1 MYIFMTG
8 GTGFLGGRLA
18 KELIERGH
26 RICMLARTPEKV
38 NAQFTVEERKSID
51 VLPGDLTAHALGA
64 DEQFIDSHKGKIDL
78 FLHMAALVKFDEE
91 LRDELFETNVTG
103 TKEALRLAKL
113 IDVPRFFHVSTAY
126 TLGAKEVGGET
137 LYDVSQ
143 SFLNPYEESKAHAE
157 QAVWQSRDELDV
169 SIFRP
174 AIIVGDSKTG
184 EADSKFTM
192 YGYMRALELFKR
204 KLERRGHDFESIRLI
219 GSATGTSNL
228 VPVDY
233 VADVLLAAI
242 EHAKAGTIYNVTND
256 TPPRNEM
263 MLDYMK
269 ESLSFP
275 HLTITETPSSTLSS
289 VEQSFNE
296 MVKVFNPYLNRN
308 ITFHDENTKQ
318 LLKDAGFSPLR
329 LDQKSLRRIV
339 NAYYQTK
346 H

>member
-18 KELIERGH
+18 KELIEQGH
-26 RICMLARTPEKV
+26 QICMLARTPEKV
-38 NAQFTVEERKSID
+38 NAQFTKEERASID
-51 VLPGDLTAHALGA
+51 VLPGDLTAYALGA

-113 IDVPRFFHVSTAY
+113 MDVPRFFHVSTAY

-157 QAVWQSRDELDV
+157 QAVWRLRDELDV

-219 GSATGTSNL
+219 GSGTGTSNL

-256 TPPRNEM
+256 NPPRNEL

-275 HLTITETPSSTLSS
+275 HLTITETPSSSLSS

-308 ITFHDENTKQ
+308 IIFHDENTKQ

-329 LDQKSLRRIV
+329 LDRQSLRRIV
-339 NAYYQTK
+339 SAYYQTK

>member
-18 KELIERGH
+18 KELIGRGH

-38 NAQFTVEERKSID
+38 NAQFTTEEREMID
-51 VLPGDLTAHALGA
+51 VLQGDLTAHALGA
-64 DEQFIDSHKGKIDL
+64 DERFIDSHRGKVDL

-91 LRDELFETNVTG
+91 LREALFETNLTG
-103 TKEALRLAKL
+103 TKEALRLAKAL
-113 IDVPRFFHVSTAY
+113 NCRRFFHVSTAY
-126 TLGAKEVGGET
+126 TLGAKEIGGET

-157 QAVWQSRDELDV
+157 RAVWDSREALEV

-204 KLERRGHDFESIRLI
+204 KLVRRGHDFESLRLI

-233 VADVLLAAI
+233 VTDVLLAAI

-256 TPPRNEM
+256 TPPRNET
-263 MLDYMK
+263 MLDFMK

-275 HLTITETPSSTLSS
+275 HLMISETPTSTLSS
-289 VEQSFNE
+289 IEQSFND

-308 ITFHDENTKQ
+308 IKFYDENTKQ
-318 LLKDAGFSPLR
+318 LLRDAGFSPLR
-329 LDQKSLRRIV
+329 LDHQSLRRIV

-346 H
+346 

>member
-26 RICMLARTPEKV
+26 RLCMLARTPEKV
-38 NAQFTVEERKSID
+38 NAQFTAEDRKSID

-137 LYDVSQ
+137 LYGVSQ

-157 QAVWQSRDELDV
+157 QAVWQLRDELDV

-256 TPPRNEM
+256 TPPHNEM

-289 VEQSFNE
+289 VEQSFND

-318 LLKDAGFSPLR
+318 LLRDAGFSPLR
-329 LDQKSLRRIV
+329 LDQQSLRRIV

>member
-1 MYIFMTG
+1 MTG

-18 KELIERGH
+18 KELISRGH
-26 RICMLARTPEKV
+26 RIGMLARTPEKV
-38 NAQFTVEERKSID
+38 RAQFTAKERASID
-51 VLPGDLTAHALGA
+51 VVQGDLTAHALGV
-64 DEQFIDSHKGKIDL
+64 DQHFIDSSKGKYDL
-78 FLHMAALVKFDEE
+78 FLHMAALVKFDED
-91 LRDELFETNVTG
+91 LRDELFETNLTG
-103 TKEALRLAKL
+103 TKEAIRLAKA
-113 IDVPRFFHVSTAY
+113 IECHRFFHVSTAY

-157 QAVWQSRDELDV
+157 QAVWQSRHELDV

-204 KLERRGHDFESIRLI
+204 KLERRGHEFESIRLI
-219 GSATGTSNL
+219 GSASGTSNL

-233 VADVLLAAI
+233 VSDVLLAAI
-242 EHAKAGTIYNVTND
+242 EHAKAGMIYNVTND
-256 TPPRNEM
+256 APPRNET

-289 VEQSFNE
+289 VEQSFND

-308 ITFHDENTKQ
+308 ITFHDGNTKQ
-318 LLKDAGFSPLR
+318 LLQDAGYSPLR
-329 LDQKSLRRIV
+329 LDQQSLRRIV
-339 NAYYQTK
+339 NAYYQAK
-346 H
+346 

>member
-18 KELIERGH
+18 KELIQRGH
-26 RICMLARTPEKV
+26 RVCMLARTPEKV
-38 NAQFTVEERKSID
+38 QAQFTAEEQKSID
-51 VLPGDLTAHALGA
+51 VLPGDLTAYALGA
-64 DEQFIDSHKGKIDL
+64 NEAFIETHKGKIDL

-91 LRDELFETNVTG
+91 LRDELFETNLTG
-103 TKEALRLAKL
+103 TKEALRLTKL
-113 IDVPRFFHVSTAY
+113 IDCHRFFHVSTAY
-126 TLGAKEVGGET
+126 TLGAKEVGREI

-157 QAVWQSRDELDV
+157 QAVWESRDELDV

-256 TPPRNEM
+256 APPKNET

-269 ESLSFP
+269 ESLAFP
-275 HLTITETPSSTLSS
+275 HLTITETPTSTLSS
-289 VEQSFNE
+289 VEQSFND
-296 MVKVFNPYLNRN
+296 MVKVFNPYLNRD
-308 ITFHDENTKQ
+308 IRFRDDNTKQ
-318 LLKDAGFSPLR
+318 LLQDAGFAPLR

-339 NAYYQTK
+339 NAYYK
-346 H
+346 AK

>member
-38 NAQFTVEERKSID
+38 NAQFTAEERKSID
-51 VLPGDLTAHALGA
+51 VLPGDLTARALGA
-64 DEQFIDSHKGKIDL
+64 DERFIDSHKGKVDL

-91 LRDELFETNVTG
+91 LREELFETNLTG
-103 TKEALRLAKL
+103 TREALRLAKL
-113 IDVPRFFHVSTAY
+113 IDAPRFFHVSTAY
-126 TLGAKEVGGET
+126 TLGAKEIGGET

-204 KLERRGHDFESIRLI
+204 KLERRGHSVESIRLI
-219 GSATGTSNL
+219 GSASGTSNL

-256 TPPRNEM
+256 SPPRNEM

-275 HLTITETPSSTLSS
+275 HLTITETPTDTLSS
-289 VEQSFNE
+289 VEQSFND

-318 LLKDAGFSPLR
+318 LLKDAGFSKLR
-329 LDQKSLRRIV
+329 LDQQSLRRIV

>member
-18 KELIERGH
+18 KELIQHGH
-26 RICMLARTPEKV
+26 RVCMLARTPEKV
-38 NAQFTVEERKSID
+38 QAQFTAEEQKSID
-51 VLPGDLTAHALGA
+51 VLPGDLTAYALGA
-64 DEQFIDSHKGKIDL
+64 NEAFIETHKGKIDL
-78 FLHMAALVKFDEE
+78 FLHMAALVKFDEA
-91 LRDELFETNVTG
+91 LRDELFETNLTG
-103 TKEALRLAKL
+103 TKEALRLTKL
-113 IDVPRFFHVSTAY
+113 IDCHRFFHVSTAY
-126 TLGAKEVGGET
+126 TLGAKEVGEET

-157 QAVWQSRDELDV
+157 QAVWESRDELDV

-256 TPPRNEM
+256 APPKNET

-269 ESLSFP
+269 ESLAFP
-275 HLTITETPSSTLSS
+275 HLTITETPTSTLSS
-289 VEQSFNE
+289 VEQSFND
-296 MVKVFNPYLNRN
+296 MVKVFNPYLNRD
-308 ITFHDENTKQ
+308 IRFRDDNTKQ
-318 LLKDAGFSPLR
+318 LLQDAGFAPLR
-329 LDQKSLRRIV
+329 LDHQSLRRIV
-339 NAYYQTK
+339 NAYYK
-346 H
+346 AK

>member
-18 KELIERGH
+18 KELIQRGH

-38 NAQFTVEERKSID
+38 KAQFSTKERESID
-51 VLPGDLTAHALGA
+51 VLQGDLTSHALGA
-64 DEQFIDSHKGKIDL
+64 DEHFLASHRGEIDL

-91 LRDELFETNVTG
+91 LREELFETNLTG
-103 TKEALRLAKL
+103 TKEALRLAKSMKCR
-113 IDVPRFFHVSTAY
+113 RFFHVSTAY
-126 TLGAKEVGGET
+126 TLGAKEVGGEA
-137 LYDVSQ
+137 LYDVTQ
-143 SFLNPYEESKAHAE
+143 PFLNPYEESKAHAE
-157 QAVWQSRDELDV
+157 RAVWQMRDELDV

-204 KLERRGHDFESIRLI
+204 KLERRGHDLDSIRLI
-219 GSATGTSNL
+219 GSASGTSNL

-242 EHAKAGTIYNVTND
+242 EHAKADTIYNVTND
-256 TPPRNEM
+256 APPRNEM

-289 VEQSFNE
+289 VEQSFND
-296 MVKVFNPYLNRN
+296 MVKVFNPYLNRD

-318 LLKDAGFSPLR
+318 LLQDAGFSPLR
-329 LDQKSLRRIV
+329 LDQHSLRRIV
-339 NAYYQTK
+339 NAYYQAK
-346 H
+346 